1 MSSKSSSTSQ
11 SSDAKDSATSGA
23 AALATQWPELS
34 RQQFARSVD
43 LMAAAFR
50 AGQAVQQVNLQ
61 MSERAALLH
70 SQAAEN
76 ARKATSP
83 TELLQIQS
91 TLMVYE
97 LQEVTRYSQELLL
110 ACSRAVG
117 QPAAT
122 VLGEQTANGTA
133 SSTRVGS
140 LADAAIGAAGPM
152 VQAWQQMFTPGMQP
166 DGATQQAKH

>member
-1 MSSKSSSTSQ
+1 MSSKSSSTST
-11 SSDAKDSATSGA
+11 STDTSKAESGA
-23 AALATQWPELS
+23 AAVATQWPELS

-83 TELLQIQS
+83 TELMQIQS
-91 TLMVYE
+91 TLVMYE
-97 LQEVTRYSQELLL
+97 WQEMTRYSQELML

-117 QPAAT
+117 QPAAA
-122 VLGEQTANGTA
+122 VLGEQAAGNGSA
-133 SSTRVGS
+133 SSKGAGG

-152 VQAWQQMFTPGMQP
+152 VQAWQQMFTPGMQ
-166 DGATQQAKH
+166 AETTAQAKH

>member
-1 MSSKSSSTSQ
+1 MSSKSSSTS
-11 SSDAKDSATSGA
+11 SNSDSKAETTAGVA
-23 AALATQWPELS
+23 AVAAQLPELS

-50 AGQAVQQVNLQ
+50 AGQAMQQVNLQ

-97 LQEVTRYSQELLL
+97 WQEMTRYSQELLL
-110 ACSRAVG
+110 AYSRAVG
-117 QPAAT
+117 QPAAA

-133 SSTRVGS
+133 AASKAGG

-152 VQAWQQMFTPGMQP
+152 VQAWQQMFTATTPQ
-166 DGATQQAKH
+166 DGTQAKH

>member
-1 MSSKSSSTSQ
+1 MSSKSSTTST
-11 SSDAKDSATSGA
+11 SSDARPDAPGA
-23 AALATQWPELS
+23 AVAAQLPELS

-70 SQAAEN
+70 AQAAEN

-97 LQEVTRYSQELLL
+97 WQEITRYSQELML

-117 QPAAT
+117 QPAAA
-122 VLGEQTANGTA
+122 VLGEQTASAT
-133 SSTRVGS
+133 SGS
-140 LADAAIGAAGPM
+140 PMAGGLADAAIGAAGPM
-152 VQAWQQMFTPGMQP
+152 VQAWQQMFTAGTQP
-166 DGATQQAKH
+166 DWAQAKH

>member
-1 MSSKSSSTSQ
+1 MSSKPSSTST
-11 SSDAKDSATSGA
+11 SSDSRGETGATAVA
-23 AALATQWPELS
+23 AQWPELS

-97 LQEVTRYSQELLL
+97 WQEATRYSQELLL

-117 QPAAT
+117 QPTAAA
-122 VLGEQTANGTA
+122 LGEQAGNGAA
-133 SSTRVGS
+133 SAAAKVGG

-152 VQAWQQMFTPGMQP
+152 VQAWQQMFTPG
-166 DGATQQAKH
+166 TQAEGTQAKH

>member
-1 MSSKSSSTSQ
+1 MSSKSSSTSTN
-11 SSDAKDSATSGA
+11 SEARSDAA
-23 AALATQWPELS
+23 AAAAAQWPELS

-97 LQEVTRYSQELLL
+97 WQEMTRYSQELML

-117 QPAAT
+117 QPAAA
-122 VLGEQTANGTA
+122 VLGEQTASGTA
-133 SSTRVGS
+133 TAAKAGG

-166 DGATQQAKH
+166 DGMQQPKH

>member
-1 MSSKSSSTSQ
+1 MSSKSNSTS
-11 SSDAKDSATSGA
+11 TSTDTKTEA
-23 AALATQWPELS
+23 AGVAAQLPDLS

-91 TLMVYE
+91 TLMLYE
-97 LQEVTRYSQELLL
+97 WQEITRYSQELML

-117 QPAAT
+117 QPAAAA
-122 VLGEQTANGTA
+122 LGEQATGNGSAATSA
-133 SSTRVGS
+133 SGF
-140 LADAAIGAAGPM
+140 ADAAIGAAGPM
-152 VQAWQQMFTPGMQP
+152 VQAWQQMFSGAAQP
-166 DGATQQAKH
+166 DATQAKH

>member
-1 MSSKSSSTSQ
+1 MSSKSSSTSTT
-11 SSDAKDSATSGA
+11 SDGKSDTA
-23 AALATQWPELS
+23 AAATQWPELS

-50 AGQAVQQVNLQ
+50 AGHSVQQVNLQ

-76 ARKATSP
+76 ARKATSA

-91 TLMVYE
+91 TLMLYE
-97 LQEVTRYSQELLL
+97 WQEMTRYSQELML

-117 QPAAT
+117 QPASA
-122 VLGEQTANGTA
+122 VLGEQTANGAATA
-133 SSTRVGS
+133 AKAGG

-166 DGATQQAKH
+166 DGMQQPKH

>member
-1 MSSKSSSTSQ
+1 MSSKSSSTST
-11 SSDAKDSATSGA
+11 SDTKGDATAGA
-23 AALATQWPELS
+23 AAVAAQLPELS

-97 LQEVTRYSQELLL
+97 WQEMTRYSQELLL

-117 QPAAT
+117 QPAAAA
-122 VLGEQTANGTA
+122 LGEQTANGTA
-133 SSTRVGS
+133 TAAKAGS

-166 DGATQQAKH
+166 ESSQAKH

>member
-1 MSSKSSSTSQ
+1 MSSKSSSTSP
-11 SSDAKDSATSGA
+11 SSDSRADSAAGA
-23 AALATQWPELS
+23 VAAQLPELS

-97 LQEVTRYSQELLL
+97 WQEMTRYSQELVL

-117 QPAAT
+117 QPAAA
-122 VLGEQTANGTA
+122 VLGEQAASATSGTA
-133 SSTRVGS
+133 KAGG

-152 VQAWQQMFTPGMQP
+152 VQAWQQMFTAGTQP
-166 DGATQQAKH
+166 DGAQAKH

>member
-1 MSSKSSSTSQ
+1 MSSKSSSTSA
-11 SSDAKDSATSGA
+11 SSDSRADNAAGA
-23 AALATQWPELS
+23 VATQLPELS

-76 ARKATSP
+76 ARKATSA

-91 TLMVYE
+91 TLALYE
-97 LQEVTRYSQELLL
+97 WQEMTRYSQELML

-122 VLGEQTANGTA
+122 ALGEQTASGTTSA
-133 SSTRVGS
+133 AKGS
-140 LADAAIGAAGPM
+140 GLADAIGAAGPM

-166 DGATQQAKH
+166 DSAQAKH

>member
-1 MSSKSSSTSQ
+1 MTSKSSSTST
-11 SSDAKDSATSGA
+11 SSDAGTDTSA
-23 AALATQWPELS
+23 AAGAMQWPDLS

-76 ARKATSP
+76 ARKATSA

-91 TLMVYE
+91 TLMLYE
-97 LQEVTRYSQELLL
+97 WQEMTRYSQELML

-117 QPAAT
+117 QPASA
-122 VLGEQTANGTA
+122 VLGEQTASGAATA
-133 SSTRVGS
+133 AKAGG

-152 VQAWQQMFTPGMQP
+152 VQAWQQMFTPGMQS
-166 DGATQQAKH
+166 DGMQQPKH

>member
-1 MSSKSSSTSQ
+1 MSSKSSSTST
-11 SSDAKDSATSGA
+11 SDTRGDATTGVA
-23 AALATQWPELS
+23 AQLPELS

-83 TELLQIQS
+83 TELMQIQS

-97 LQEVTRYSQELLL
+97 WQEITRYSQELML
-110 ACSRAVG
+110 ACARAVG
-117 QPAAT
+117 QPAAAA
-122 VLGEQTANGTA
+122 LGEQTANGTA
-133 SSTRVGS
+133 AASKAGG
-140 LADAAIGAAGPM
+140 LADAAMGAMGAAGPM

-166 DGATQQAKH
+166 ESSQAKH

>member
-1 MSSKSSSTSQ
+1 MSSKSNSTSSTS
-11 SSDAKDSATSGA
+11 DSKAEAAGA
-23 AALATQWPELS
+23 VTTQLPELS

-43 LMAAAFR
+43 LLAAAFR
-50 AGQAVQQVNLQ
+50 AGQAMQQVNLQ

-97 LQEVTRYSQELLL
+97 WQEVTRYSQELML
-110 ACSRAVG
+110 AFSRAVG
-117 QPAAT
+117 QPAAAAM
-122 VLGEQTANGTA
+122 GEQAAGNGSGA
-133 SSTRVGS
+133 SKSAGG
-140 LADAAIGAAGPM
+140 LADVAIGAAGPM

-166 DGATQQAKH
+166 EAGQAKH